1 MIYSYDWIIITV
13 GKKIFVCQCHRGGS
27 YDIYCIRGN
36 KPIDLRIIIAAG
48 YIVQLR
54 FGVVDIAPVAE
65 GVVGAQGGCQ
75 GAGDGEGF
83 APGVIGVGNHR
94 ASRSVQDCRHIPLQV
109 GGIVVGGAVV
119 GHGHGNAIGVV
130 GEVQGVAAY
139 GHLAELT
146 AVVDIAIGN
155 RAVGTADSHTVLV
168 IGVGPGGTVLG
179 NGCQLPAMLP
189 GILPHPIRQGVTP
202 FRIPIGIGDDF
213 QGSGYPMKLS
223 SYGTCLGARR
233 GIPLREIFWFRS
245 V

>member
-1 MIYSYDWIIITV
+1 M
-13 GKKIFVCQCHRGGS
+13 
-27 YDIYCIRGN
+27 
-36 KPIDLRIIIAAG
+36 PIVH
-48 YIVQLR
+48 IVQLR

-65 GVVGAQGGCQ
+65 GVVGSQGGCQ

-109 GGIVVGGAVV
+109 GGVVVGGAVV

-168 IGVGPGGTVLG
+168 IGVGPGGAVLG
-179 NGCQLPAMLP
+179 DGCQLPAMLP
-189 GILPHPIRQGVTP
+189 GVLPHAIRQGAV
-202 FRIPIGIGDDF
+202 
-213 QGSGYPMKLS
+213 S
-223 SYGTCLGARR
+223 
-233 GIPLREIFWFRS
+233 
-245 V
+245 

>member
-1 MIYSYDWIIITV
+1 MPGNRVVSTV
-13 GKKIFVCQCHRGGS
+13 DEHVVAGEALAGGGEGVCIQES
-27 YDIYCIRGN
+27 
-36 KPIDLRIIIAAG
+36 AG
-48 YIVQLR
+48 VRVVVPALEVVQLR

-75 GAGDGEGF
+75 GAGDGEGL

-109 GGIVVGGAVV
+109 GGVVVGGAVV

-168 IGVGPGGTVLG
+168 IGIGPGGAVLG

-189 GILPHPIRQGVTP
+189 GILPHAVRQGVTHGIVGNGSAIIGSEQVTP
-202 FRIPIGIGDDF
+202 FRISIGIGD
-213 QGSGYPMKLS
+213 GRVPRLS
-223 SYGTCLGARR
+223 VL
-233 GIPLREIFWFRS
+233 
-245 V
+245 